1 MESEIVDKW
10 ELLNFIWEVSYM
22 KRVQS
27 KKKKEEKDAEIFHNT
42 NHKNTKSSTQESVR
56 PLQ

>member
-27 KKKKEEKDAEIFHNT
+27 KKKKKKKKMQKYFIIQTIKILNLLPR
-42 NHKNTKSSTQESVR
+42 KV
-56 PLQ
+56 